1 MGVYYQFSVLLFMI
15 LSHFV
20 SAQLVFKRFCVLMTI
35 VLTTLY
41 STCNNCYFFC
51 VLGSRVKGQFLIV
64 L

>member
-35 VLTTLY
+35 VLTPLY
-41 STCNNCYFFC
+41 STCNNFFLC